1 MKNILLIEDD
11 IAVAELIH
19 DQLNQLPAQLS
30 TTELGHE
37 GLTLLANQ
45 PYDLCILDLMLP
57 DANGFDVCRRI
68 RQQHPA
74 MPLLILTAKTDE
86 HDKVKGLD
94 SGADDYLTKPFGIP
108 ELMARCRALIR
119 RSEYPQKATFPAS
132 ATLYSYGDLRINVP
146 ERWVT
151 HQDNLIDLTPKEFD
165 LLVLLAS
172 QPGKIF
178 TRQKIMNLVWG
189 YRNDSYL
196 HTVTSHVNRLR
207 TKIEPDFAQPMYIM
221 TVWGT
226 GYRFA
231 LPDSFSDD

>member
-1 MKNILLIEDD
+1 MRNILLIEDD
-11 IAVAELIH
+11 AAVAELIH
-19 DQLNQLPAQLS
+19 DHLNQLPAQLA
-30 TTELGHE
+30 TTELGYE

-57 DANGFDVCRRI
+57 DVNGFDICRRI
-68 RQQHPA
+68 RQQHPS
-74 MPLLILTAKTDE
+74 MPLLILTAKTEE

-108 ELMARCRALIR
+108 ELLARCRALIR
-119 RSEYPQKATFPAS
+119 RNECLQKNTFSTS
-132 ATLYSYGDLRINVP
+132 ATLYIHGDLCINVP

-151 HQDNLIDLTPKEFD
+151 RQDKLIDLTPKEFD
-165 LLVLLAS
+165 LLVLLVS
-172 QPGKIF
+172 QPGKVF
-178 TRQKIMNLVWG
+178 TRQKILNIVWG

-207 TKIEPDFAQPMYIM
+207 AKLEPDFAHPVYIM
-221 TVWGT
+221 TVWGV

-231 LPDSFSDD
+231 LPDSLPND